1 MQGLARILIVG
12 KDSDNDKKLAET
24 LKKCGF
30 ECSIGDIAQSAAE
43 LSGPRR
49 PDIVVL
55 NMQSAPARKDPDT
68 FLALAKTLKSS
79 ALSNR
84 MRIMI
89 VGTDRTL
96 ELNSSAAD
104 IDDLLIGP
112 VNPEQICHRLRSL
125 VRLNTMHEELVRRL
139 NTSAKYGLD
148 APPAIV
154 QPGIIDNATVL
165 VLGDPTQFAMIE
177 HSLAKQATLVGALS
191 EETAFDYLTRS
202 DFDAVIINAASE
214 IEPYI
219 SFVKH
224 IRRKSRLFNL
234 PILMLAARG
243 KLATCDHLY
252 KSGITDV
259 IAKPYASEELNLRV
273 NLLVRESR
281 FRDSLKEIY
290 KQAKHLATSDS
301 LTGLYSRGF
310 LLEHVSAMVNDANRT
325 SQVFSLATLSIGN
338 IQAINSELG
347 YVAGDRIIRQIGEV
361 IGYLIRGEDLAAR
374 YSGSK
379 FIIALPDT
387 HEAQAR
393 YAIQRINGVISHTE
407 FVVDGHYAPVMVTL
421 NTMLAGFQQGDT
433 AESLIARTHSVDLK
447 VAA

>member
-1 MQGLARILIVG
+1 MQGPARILIVG
-12 KDSDNDKKLAET
+12 KDADNDKKLAVT
-24 LKKCGF
+24 LKKGGF

-43 LSGPRR
+43 LCGPRR
-49 PDIVVL
+49 PDVVVL
-55 NMQSAPARKDPDT
+55 NMQSAPARKDPET

-79 ALSNR
+79 ALSIR

-89 VGTDRTL
+89 VGTDSAL

-112 VNPEQICHRLRSL
+112 VNPAQICHRLRSL

-154 QPGIIDNATVL
+154 PPGNVDNATVM

-191 EETAFDYLTRS
+191 EETALDYLTRR
-202 DFDAVIINAASE
+202 DFDAVVINAASD
-214 IEPYI
+214 IEPYV
-219 SFVKH
+219 SFVKEV
-224 IRRKSRLFNL
+224 RRKSRLFNL
-234 PILMLAARG
+234 PVLLLADRVE
-243 KLATCDHLY
+243 LTRNDHIY

-259 IAKPYASEELNLRV
+259 IAKPYASEELKLRV

-290 KQAKHLATSDS
+290 QRAKHLATSDS

-310 LLEHVSAMVNDANRT
+310 LLEHISAMVTDANRS
-325 SQVFSLATLSIGN
+325 SQSFSLATLSIGN
-338 IQAINSELG
+338 IEAINSELG
-347 YVAGDRIIRQIGEV
+347 YAAGDRIIRQIGEV
-361 IGYLIRGEDLAAR
+361 IGLLIRGEDLAAR

-387 HEAQAR
+387 QEQHAK

-421 NTMLAGFQQGDT
+421 NTTLAGFQLGDT
-433 AESLIARTHSVDLK
+433 AESIIDRTRSVDLK
-447 VAA
+447 AAA